1 MDSSQ
6 RTLALRLA
14 DALEVEKWHVSAV
27 TMQDAANLLRELA
40 AEPRKRIEEDA
51 FEDWLEKECPS
62 GDVDE
67 VQRKWEASEALAELL
82 DEQRKQ
88 AERAAAEIGRS
99 MK

>member
-1 MDSSQ
+1 MSPDQ
-6 RTLALRLA
+6 RARALRLA
-14 DALEVEKWHVSAV
+14 DALDSPESNDVWIASTE
-27 TMQDAANLLRELA
+27 AANLLRELA
-40 AEPRKRIEEDA
+40 AEPRKRTEEDA